1 MAQYLDEQEKDFNQV
16 CDVTLYRSK
25 TCIQNGETSD
35 GTKMFILNDKF
46 KFNILNAC
54 CLQNNLF
61 FPLVDI

>member
-25 TCIQNGETSD
+25 TCIPNGETSD
-35 GTKMFILNDKF
+35 GIKMFILNE
-46 KFNILNAC
+46 FNILNAC
-54 CLQNNLF
+54 CLQNYY